1 MLVGLAIL
9 GGGLL
14 AIGVVLLAR
23 WIDALLWR
31 RQLVAYRLELPRK
44 LTHEQVSG
52 WLSAVGASTRHI
64 PIAIE
69 IVATDHGIAHFMVV
83 PRFHARM
90 LVTQARNMLPG
101 LRADAAPGYLADE
114 GTIRAAGEFRVTST
128 SHPLGQDQAASAA
141 GALLS
146 ALQPLGRGQMIRL
159 SWLLAG
165 TTAPHPAGLAK
176 LAPDLARFR
185 RLKQRS
191 PLLRVCGRVA
201 VSGAPPRIA
210 RALVYRVYSV
220 MRVLDA
226 PGAAL
231 VRRTLP
237 WRVVASRV
245 RERSIPLIIWPAILN
260 TREVAG
266 LLGFPIDNVQ
276 APGLSLNTSRQLP
289 PPPDMVRGPHVLAY
303 SNFPGME
310 ERPLGMSKADRLR
323 HMWLLGPTGTGKSTR
338 LADMAV
344 HSAADGDGFLVVDPK
359 SDLCEEILAR
369 LPAGRLDDVVV
380 LNPAATGRPIGLNV
394 LQAARDEA
402 SRELV
407 VDNVVRIFSE
417 IWKASFG
424 PRTTDVLRNAL
435 LTLTATK
442 ASDGSAFTLVEVAP
456 LLENARFR
464 RFVTGQRGVPEP
476 VRSFWLA
483 FEAMSPAQRGQLVG
497 PSLNKLRA
505 LTTRTSLRLMLG
517 QSAGVEVGDVFT
529 KRRIVLVSLNKG
541 VIGSEG
547 AALLGSLVVALLW
560 QAALKRAVVPAGSR
574 RPAWAYLD
582 EFQDVLRLSDDV
594 PDALSQARAL
604 GLGFVLAHQYL
615 GQLPASLQAAVLGTV
630 RSWMV
635 FQPDYDDAKALE
647 RRFLPILAADDLM
660 NLRAHEVVLRLCLD
674 GQVYPPITGRTL
686 PLGEPV
692 RDALALAQASR
703 ERFGAARAAVDA
715 ELQARLEVGNAPGGF
730 GRRRGAAA

>member
-1 MLVGLAIL
+1 MLLGLSVLA
-9 GGGLL
+9 GGLGAML
-14 AIGVVLLAR
+14 IVLVAR

-44 LTHEQVSG
+44 LTQDQVSG
-52 WLSAVGASTRHI
+52 WLAAVGASTRHI
-64 PIAIE
+64 PIVIE
-69 IVATDHGIAHFMVV
+69 IVATDRGIAHFMVV
-83 PRFHARM
+83 PQLHARM
-90 LVTQARNMLPG
+90 LLTQARNMLPG
-101 LRADAAPGYLADE
+101 LRTVFAPGYLADE
-114 GTIRAAGEFRVTST
+114 TTIRAAGELRVTST
-128 SHPLGQDQAASAA
+128 SHPLGQDQAANAA

-165 TTAPHPAGLAK
+165 TTIPHPAGLMK

-191 PLLRVCGRVA
+191 PLLRVCTRVA

-210 RALVYRVYSV
+210 RSLLYRVYSV

-237 WRVVASRV
+237 WRVVAARV
-245 RERSIPLIIWPAILN
+245 RDRSIPLIVWPAILN
-260 TREVAG
+260 TRELAG

-276 APGLSLNTSRQLP
+276 APGLSLNASRQLP
-289 PPPDMVRGPHVLAY
+289 PAPEMARDSPVLAY

-310 ERPLGMSKADRLR
+310 DRPLGLRKADRLR
-323 HMWLLGPTGTGKSTR
+323 HLWLLGPTGTGKSTR
-338 LADMAV
+338 LADLAV
-344 HSAADGDGFLVVDPK
+344 QSADEGDGFLVVDPK

-369 LPAGRLDDVVV
+369 LPQQRLNDVVV
-380 LNPAATGRPIGLNV
+380 LNPAATAWPIGLNV
-394 LQAARDEA
+394 LQPARDEA
-402 SRELV
+402 ARELV
-407 VDNVVRIFSE
+407 VDNVVRIFGE

-442 ASDGSAFTLVEVAP
+442 APDGSAFTLVEVAP
-456 LLENARFR
+456 LLENPRFR
-464 RFVTGQRGVPEP
+464 HFVTAQRTVPES
-476 VRSFWLA
+476 VRAFWQSY
-483 FEAMSPAQRGQLVG
+483 EAMSTPQQAQLVG

-517 QSAGVEVGDVFT
+517 QSSGIDLGDVFT

-547 AALLGSLVVALLW
+547 AALLGSFVVALLW
-560 QAALKRAVVPAGSR
+560 RAALKRAVVPAASR
-574 RPAWAYLD
+574 RPAWAFLD
-582 EFQDVLRLSDDV
+582 EFQDVLRLSDDL

-604 GLGFVLAHQYL
+604 GLGYVLSHQYL
-615 GQLPASLQAAVLGTV
+615 GQLPPAMQAAVLGTV
-630 RSWMV
+630 RSWMI
-635 FQPDYDDAKALE
+635 FQPDYDDAHTLE
-647 RRFLPILAADDLM
+647 RRFQPDLTADDLM
-660 NLRAHEVVLRLCLD
+660 NLRAHEVALRLCVN
-674 GQVYPPITGRTL
+674 GQVYPAVTGRTL
-686 PLGEPV
+686 PLGEPTQ
-692 RDALALAQASR
+692 DAFALIKASR
-703 ERFGAARAAVDA
+703 QRFGTNRAEVEAA
-715 ELQARLEVGNAPGGF
+715 LLARVETTHGSTRI
-730 GRRRGAAA
+730 GRRHEGLA